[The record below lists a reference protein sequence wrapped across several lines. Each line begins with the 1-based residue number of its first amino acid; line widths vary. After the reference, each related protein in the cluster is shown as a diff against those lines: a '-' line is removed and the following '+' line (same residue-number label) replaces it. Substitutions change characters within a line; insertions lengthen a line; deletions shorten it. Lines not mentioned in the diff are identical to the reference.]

1 MRGLKTMTTMLS
13 IDDIND
19 ALAPKG
25 LVLAEEQYEPYSGT
39 ISMMQFQCL
48 ERESHHFTAR
58 LSNVIYSDRGCPHC
72 TRKRK
77 KEEMARKGSSE
88 KNPTVTVRMLNN
100 NLSLRIDHLEK
111 TIMEMKGEQKELSG
125 DVQRLT
131 SFTIEIRNAL
141 KSLLDV

>member
-1 MRGLKTMTTMLS
+1 MMTIDQINADLASKGIALS
-13 IDDIND
+13 
-19 ALAPKG
+19 
-25 LVLAEEQYEPYSGT
+25 EEQEHPYMGAIT
-39 ISMMQFQCL
+39 IMNFQCL
-48 ERESHHFTAR
+48 AKESHTFTCR
-58 LSNVIYSDRGCPHC
+58 VSNILYNDRGCPKC
-72 TRKRK
+72 SRKAK
-77 KEEMARKGSSE
+77 KEAREALKESLGVKAKS
-88 KNPTVTVRMLNN
+88 PTVTVRMLNN